1 MDYNFIYNELSGKNI
16 SELSTAQITDM
27 KDFILATINR
37 ASTNYN
43 EILQRLLNS
52 VPEKLD
58 KRTGAIIYDALA
70 PTAGELMQAYIE
82 LEIWKDETYLLTASG
97 SDLDRK
103 GEEYGVTRLKETQAL
118 RIAKFVDTND
128 NLVNV
133 PIGSRFSVPESSNT
147 ITYFVQEYQST
158 GMAIIKCEQYG
169 TIGNDYIG
177 DILPLFSID
186 NLKTAT
192 ITSTLTPAQ
201 DEEKDEPYRQRIL
214 DRINNKGFGGNIQDY
229 KDYFIENI
237 TGASE
242 PKVYPVWNGGG
253 TVKVSVLDSE
263 YNAITDEFKQ
273 QIKEILDPEEY
284 TGQGIGIA
292 PIGHVV
298 TVDTP
303 EKTEVNITADVS
315 LEGVNV
321 GQIQRSV
328 EEYLEEYFLE
338 TRKTW
343 VDYDTL
349 RIFISQ
355 VIANILKVQGIQN
368 VTNVK
373 LNEME
378 QDLVLTSTAERQYLP
393 ILGEVTLNDI
403 TEV

>member
-16 SELSTAQITDM
+16 SDLTTAQITDM

-37 ASTNYN
+37 SSTSYN

-52 VPEKLD
+52 VPDTLD
-58 KRTGAIIYDALA
+58 KRTGSIIYDALA
-70 PTAGELMQAYIE
+70 PTAGELMQSYIE
-82 LEIWKDETYLLTASG
+82 LEIWKDETYILTAVG
-97 SDLDRK
+97 EDLDRK
-103 GEEYGVTRLKETQAL
+103 GQEYGVPRLTKTQAK
-118 RIAKFVDTND
+118 RIGKFVDTSD
-128 NLVNV
+128 NLVNI

-147 ITYFVQEYQST
+147 ITYYVSEYQST
-158 GMAIIKCEQYG
+158 GIPLLVCEQYG
-169 TIGNDYIG
+169 TVGNEYSG
-177 DILPLFSID
+177 DILPLFNID

-192 ITSTLTPAQ
+192 ITGTLQPAQ
-201 DEEKDEPYRQRIL
+201 DDEEDDAYRERIL

-237 TGASE
+237 TGTSE
-242 PKVYPVWNGGG
+242 PKVYPTWAGGG
-253 TVKVSVLDSE
+253 TVKCSVLDSE
-263 YNAITDEFKQ
+263 FNAITEEFKK
-273 QIKEILDPEEY
+273 QIKEIIDPEEY

-298 TVDTP
+298 TIDTP
-303 EKTEVNITADVS
+303 EETKVDIIANVT

-343 VDYDTL
+343 VDYDTI
-349 RIFISQ
+349 RIFVSQ
-355 VIANILKVQGIQN
+355 VISNILKVQGIQN
-368 VTNVK
+368 VTDVQ
-373 LNEME
+373 LNGQSE
-378 QDLVLTSTAERQYLP
+378 DLSFTSTAEKQYLP
-393 ILGEVTLNDI
+393 VLGTVQLNDI